1 MRTTLLAGR
10 FALLS
15 VTVLFGLSSAIAQEY
30 PTRPITVI
38 VPFAAGGTT
47 DVVTRVV
54 AEHMSRTLGQQ
65 LVIEN
70 ASGAGGTT
78 GTTKAKRATPDGYT
92 IMTGQM
98 GTHAAAVGL
107 YANLQYDPRTDFE
120 PLGQL
125 AGTPILVLGRKEL
138 PAKDLKE
145 FVAYVKANAG
155 KLNNGHAG
163 VGSVSYTG
171 CLLLNHLLGV
181 KPALIPFNGSGPTM
195 NALVASQVDYMCDQ
209 SVNVVPQ
216 VQGGTIKAYAVAT
229 PERNPALPDVPT
241 TAEAGMPEFQ
251 ASAWNAMFAPKG
263 TPRPIVEKLN
273 AAIVAALGDEGVRK
287 RMLDLGL
294 DIPSGSHTTPE
305 ALGELVRSEIDKW
318 TPIIKAAGKQP

>member
-1 MRTTLLAGR
+1 MNLSRTALLLALTLGVSAS
-10 FALLS
+10 AL
-15 VTVLFGLSSAIAQEY
+15 AQDY

-47 DVVTRVV
+47 DVVTRIV
-54 AEHMSRTLGQQ
+54 AEHMARSLGQT

-70 ASGAGGTT
+70 APGAGGTT
-78 GTTKAKRATPDGYT
+78 GSTKAKRATPDGYT
-92 IMTGQM
+92 ILTGQM
-98 GTHAAAVGL
+98 GTHAASVGL
-107 YANLQYDPRTDFE
+107 YPNLPYDPRTDFE

-125 AGTPILVLGRKEL
+125 AGTPILVLGRKEF
-138 PAKDLKE
+138 PATTLAE
-145 FVAYVKANAG
+145 FIAHVKANAA

-195 NALVASQVDYMCDQ
+195 NALVASQIDYMCDQ

-216 VQGGTIKAYAVAT
+216 VQGGTIKAFAVAT

-241 TAEAGMPEFQ
+241 TKEAGLPEFQ

-273 AAIVAALGDEGVRK
+273 AAIVAALTDESVKK

-294 DIPSGSHTTPE
+294 DIPSGAHTTPE
-305 ALGELVRSEIDKW
+305 ALAELVRSEIEKW
-318 TPIIKAAGKQP
+318 TPIIKAAGAGAK